1 MGKTSELQPIPT
13 NTTLLQQT
21 KEVKK
26 QLEELRE
33 SNFLSKCRNLLGV
46 SDFSARIMNQGV
58 QETETNGES
67 RLDSTLTKSGSLGQR
82 GKIESSDESDDSVES
97 LLAGSEA
104 KRLSDSLKLH
114 TMDEFKP
121 EQVERLDA
129 EIPAPG
135 ESPAR
140 ADPKPVRHIYRYA
153 EYDEWGSNDSVAED
167 TDMQWLNNVDGDPKF
182 VRRIDGLEY
191 YLRMDGEDSSR
202 TDVDGHSGISSG
214 GKLHESQTSV
224 EMDLREQFAGEN
236 CQGSAGNHNRRSSTV
251 SVPSAFFASNT
262 QREDRD
268 ELLENSLGSIQS
280 NDNMLGLRIN
290 EEVVKYEGGSFDSTS
305 MDTAAKKSHSG
316 IKSSERVSVTDLD
329 QQAEVCAD
337 GYKPSL
343 HEENIKMDSKITIQT
358 SVTTSSESRNH
369 KNRKKTVKQRTA
381 EAQTS
386 LRFSQTSA
394 GIPRK
399 TNTRTIDIQT
409 ERESLILGKT
419 NIVDKQENITF
430 DTSRK
435 TSSAGI
441 PLKTPKAK
449 KVDTKNQQAGTGW
462 LSELVPKEIL
472 ERFGLEKIT
481 KGTARTPDQFHVH
494 LHFKEKKTAPHQ
506 AGIEKMAEQRD
517 NAVAQGGKRAVQA
530 SIQHFQESSATEEM
544 RSLISTESYREF
556 EPPVQEPDGGGEGNG
571 NGDASWD
578 ALRSLCKT
586 MGETVQE
593 ACQKISESEPTTDQD
608 QSDGDLY
615 MHEQEAYEEEES
627 MYAETPRR
635 SDMSQ
640 NYRLRRE
647 AEYDQ
652 HQSNR
657 SRRTEAPSFQAS
669 YQRDG
674 YYNDVDHRGGYP
686 RETHHIREREHL
698 SSCNYHIREREQS
711 NIHHQK
717 GYSGRSKWNM
727 SPRDARP
734 RYFQEEVQFVDREEH
749 RYNNG
754 FSVGA
759 MRHYASDQRTMHEHA
774 PRRYSQVHPPQYQPR
789 NQHANHRDF
798 YEESFASDLNSLPSI
813 FSPAVI
819 DRSVDEAEERWRI
832 HQENLMNKLRKANS
846 VSSGGPSRSGRPTRP
861 ESNRRENPQGKG
873 RMHEERRQSR
883 STISSSSTIQQVA
896 RDMEMLSC
904 RLQRGSRQ

>member
-1 MGKTSELQPIPT
+1 
-13 NTTLLQQT
+13 
-21 KEVKK
+21 
-26 QLEELRE
+26 
-33 SNFLSKCRNLLGV
+33 
-46 SDFSARIMNQGV
+46 
-58 QETETNGES
+58 
-67 RLDSTLTKSGSLGQR
+67 
-82 GKIESSDESDDSVES
+82 
-97 LLAGSEA
+97 
-104 KRLSDSLKLH
+104 
-114 TMDEFKP
+114 MDEFKP

-135 ESPAR
+135 ESPVA
-140 ADPKPVRHIYRYA
+140 ADPKPVRHIYRYE
-153 EYDEWGSNDSVAED
+153 EYDEWGSNDSMAEGM
-167 TDMQWLNNVDGDPKF
+167 DMQWLDNVDGDPKF
-182 VRRIDGLEY
+182 VRRIDALDY
-191 YLRMDGEDSSR
+191 YLRMDGEDSST
-202 TDVDGHSGISSG
+202 TDVDGHLGISSG

-224 EMDLREQFAGEN
+224 GMDLREQFAGEN
-236 CQGSAGNHNRRSSTV
+236 CQGSAGNHNRRSSIV
-251 SVPSAFFASNT
+251 PVPSAFFASNT
-262 QREDRD
+262 QKEGGGEYD
-268 ELLENSLGSIQS
+268 ELPLENSLGSMQS
-280 NDNMLGLRIN
+280 NNNMLALRII
-290 EEVVKYEGGSFDSTS
+290 EEVVKDEGGSFDSTL
-305 MDTAAKKSHSG
+305 MDTDDKKSHSG
-316 IKSSERVSVTDLD
+316 IKSSERVSVIDSD
-329 QQAEVCAD
+329 QQVYADD

-343 HEENIKMDSKITIQT
+343 HGENIKMDSKITIQT

-369 KNRKKTVKQRTA
+369 KNRKKTVKQRTG

-409 ERESLILGKT
+409 ERESLILG
-419 NIVDKQENITF
+419 NIVDKQENITL

-441 PLKTPKAK
+441 PLKSPKAK

-462 LSELVPKEIL
+462 LSELVPKELL

-481 KGTARTPDQFHVH
+481 KGTARTPDQFHMH
-494 LHFKEKKTAPHQ
+494 LHFKEKKPAPHQ

-517 NAVAQGGKRAVQA
+517 KSVTQGGKRAVQA

-544 RSLISTESYREF
+544 RSRISTESYHEF
-556 EPPVQEPDGGGEGNG
+556 EPPVQEPDGGVEGNG
-571 NGDASWD
+571 NGEASWD

-593 ACQKISESEPTTDQD
+593 ACQKLSESEPTTDQD

-640 NYRLRRE
+640 NYRLGRE

-674 YYNDVDHRGGYP
+674 YYNDVDHRGGYSK
-686 RETHHIREREHL
+686 EAHHIREREHL
-698 SSCNYHIREREQS
+698 RNCNYHIREREQS

-717 GYSGRSKWNM
+717 GYSGRSNWNM
-727 SPRDARP
+727 SPRDSRP

-749 RYNNG
+749 GYNNG

-759 MRHYASDQRTMHEHA
+759 MRHYASDQRTIHEHA

-789 NQHANHRDF
+789 NHHFQPANHRDF